1 MFPLP
6 RRAWHHLHTGLT
18 LKCSLLSQVASTI
31 DLHIGDVPPH
41 KFLPLFYQLVARMD
55 GSDTALQT
63 AICTA
68 VHRCAVSAPY
78 HTVVHLLALQHSDQV
93 GKHAARLMQPLSR
106 S

>member
-1 MFPLP
+1 M
-6 RRAWHHLHTGLT
+6 
-18 LKCSLLSQVASTI
+18 LSQVASTI